1 MNDVDTV
8 VVLRYDQIRAAA
20 INGCTGAKGLSE
32 TVVFPEQLLARL
44 RRRVL
49 EIQEEIRQQRL
60 RQK

>member
-1 MNDVDTV
+1 MNEVDTV

-32 TVVFPEQLLARL
+32 TVVFSEALLSRL

-49 EIQEEIRQQRL
+49 EIQEEIRMQKH